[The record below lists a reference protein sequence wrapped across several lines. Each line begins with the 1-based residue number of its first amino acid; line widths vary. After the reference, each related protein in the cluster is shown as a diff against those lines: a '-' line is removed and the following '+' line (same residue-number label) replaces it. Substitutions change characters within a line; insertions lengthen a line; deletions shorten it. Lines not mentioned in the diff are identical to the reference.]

1 MTRLGDSRLWLIGV
15 FGLLALFEGLSEPTE
30 GLVAQPVRSLLGSW
44 GQGAGE
50 IAAFSAIMGAPWVLK
65 PLLGLFCDVVPIGR
79 SRRKAYLLVAG
90 VMLGGVFGLLAR
102 SGAGGQA
109 SGALLFWLCL
119 ATTAAAL
126 ADVATDALVVEWGQ
140 IHDRTGRYQS
150 TIWFGTWGSGV
161 LAGKLGGALTAAK
174 WPREAFALAALA
186 GAGIVALTCFGVRE
200 PTAEIA
206 RPEFQPFRALKDA
219 VQSRGVHVV
228 AAFLALWNFNP
239 LSNAL
244 VDLHMSQGLKLDARD
259 FGDSLSVFSL
269 AAMAAS
275 ACYGFYCRR
284 VPMRTLAHASI
295 VLGIVQSLLCVGL
308 IGRNSALAVHAFVGF
323 SWMTASLI
331 QFDLAARVCPPGT
344 AATVFASLMALS
356 NLSTLLA
363 TASGGA
369 LYESAATRWGAHAAL
384 PMLAVIG
391 AVTTAAC
398 WLVLPFFPASLFGVT
413 AEADAK

>member
-1 MTRLGDSRLWLIGV
+1 MRRLGDPRVWLVGV

-30 GLVAQPVRSLLGSW
+30 GLIAQPVRSLLSGW

-50 IAAFSAIMGAPWVLK
+50 IAAFSGIMGAPWVLK

-79 SRRKAYLLVAG
+79 SRRKAYLLIAG
-90 VMLGGVFGLLAR
+90 VMLGGVFGLL
-102 SGAGGQA
+102 GAGGRD
-109 SGALLFWLCL
+109 SGTLLIWLCV

-140 IHDRTGRYQS
+140 IHERTGRYQS
-150 TIWFGTWGSGV
+150 AIWFGTWGSGV
-161 LAGKLGGALTAAK
+161 LAGKLGGVLTGAK
-174 WPREAFALAALA
+174 WPGETFAIAALA

-200 PTAEIA
+200 PTVDRTWPEI
-206 RPEFQPFRALKDA
+206 QPLRALKEA
-219 VQSRGVHVV
+219 ARSRGVLAV

-244 VDLHMSQGLKLDARD
+244 VDLHMSQSLKLDARD

-275 ACYGFYCRR
+275 AGYGFYCRR

-295 VLGIVQSLLCVGL
+295 VLGIVQSLLYVGL

-384 PMLAVIG
+384 PMLAVVG
-391 AVTTAAC
+391 AFTTGGC
-398 WLVLPFFPASLFGVT
+398 WLILPFFPASVFEPTVEG
-413 AEADAK
+413 DAK